1 MSGVSAYLLL
11 LLLALLAT
19 MLLGLV
25 RVMRGPSMGDR
36 LTSIQLLGTGGVGV
50 LFLLSQVLQL
60 PALIDVALVLALL
73 AAVLAAALT
82 RREVDDA

>member
-1 MSGVSAYLLL
+1 MNELPVYLLL

-25 RVMRGPSMGDR
+25 RVMRGPTLADR

-50 LFLLSQVLQL
+50 LLLLSQLLRL
-60 PALIDVALVLALL
+60 PSLIDVALVLALL
-73 AAVLAAALT
+73 AAVIAAALT
-82 RREVDDA
+82 RREVDHA